1 MTRSSIK
8 NLCHFRTVYILILSF
23 HLTACKKP
31 VTIFENEALLNKLY
45 STSVDTLALQDDK
58 YILDTYLN
66 RDFFPGIGIGKKTS
80 LIADIYLVNIDS
92 TAIPSYIDIKK
103 LYIIQDQLI
112 WASTPIAGVQP
123 GVPDFKLNKLSR
135 DGPEW
140 STGIYVD
147 AIIVIVNSLTKEEY
161 YVIARKQYINRTD

>member
-1 MTRSSIK
+1 MLGLLNS
-8 NLCHFRTVYILILSF
+8 
-23 HLTACKKP
+23 ACKKP
-31 VTIFENEALLNKLY
+31 VTTFEDEALLNKLY
-45 STSVDTLALQDDK
+45 LTSVDTLVLQDHE

-112 WASTPIAGVQP
+112 WASTPIGGVQP
-123 GVPDFKLNKLSR
+123 SVPEFKLNKLSR

-140 STGIYVD
+140 NTGIYVD
-147 AIIVIVNSLTKEEY
+147 AIIMIVNSLTKEEY
-161 YVIARKQYINRTD
+161 YIIARKQYINRSE

>member
-1 MTRSSIK
+1 MTRSPKI
-8 NLCHFRTVYILILSF
+8 NLYQFRTVFILILSF

-31 VTIFENEALLNKLY
+31 VTTFEDESLLNKLY
-45 STSVDTLALQDDK
+45 STSVDTLALQDQE

-123 GVPDFKLNKLSR
+123 SVPDFKLNKLSR

-140 STGIYVD
+140 NTGIYVD
-147 AIIVIVNSLTKEEY
+147 AIIMIVNSLTKEEY
-161 YVIARKQYINRTD
+161 YLIARKQYINRSD

>member
-1 MTRSSIK
+1 
-8 NLCHFRTVYILILSF
+8 
-23 HLTACKKP
+23 LTACRKP
-31 VTIFENEALLNKLY
+31 VTTFEDEALLNKLY
-45 STSVDTLALQDDK
+45 STSVDTLALHDHE

-92 TAIPSYIDIKK
+92 TAIPSYFDIKK

-112 WASTPIAGVQP
+112 WASTPVAGVLTN
-123 GVPDFKLNKLSR
+123 VPEFKLNKLSR

-140 STGIYVD
+140 NTGIYVD
-147 AIIVIVNSLTKEEY
+147 AIIMIVNSLTKEEY
-161 YVIARKQYINRTD
+161 YLIARKQYINRSD

>member
-1 MTRSSIK
+1 MGPI
-8 NLCHFRTVYILILSF
+8 ILTNKRLFLQTIVLGLLNS
-23 HLTACKKP
+23 ACKKP
-31 VTIFENEALLNKLY
+31 VTTFEDEALLNKLY
-45 STSVDTLALQDDK
+45 LTSVDTLVLQDHE

-112 WASTPIAGVQP
+112 WASTPIGGVQP
-123 GVPDFKLNKLSR
+123 SVPEFKLNKLSR

-140 STGIYVD
+140 NTGIYVD
-147 AIIVIVNSLTKEEY
+147 AIIMIVNSLTKEEY
-161 YVIARKQYINRTD
+161 YIIARKQYINRSE